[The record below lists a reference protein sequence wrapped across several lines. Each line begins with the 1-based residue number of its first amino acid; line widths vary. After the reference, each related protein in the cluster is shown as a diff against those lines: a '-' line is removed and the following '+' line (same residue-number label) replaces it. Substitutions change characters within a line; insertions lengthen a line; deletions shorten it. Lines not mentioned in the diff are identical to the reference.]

1 MYKFKYYRMNLE
13 EKRKVIE
20 KLREALLAEGIRL
33 AILFGSFIE
42 MESFR
47 DIDIAVYLEDPQD
60 LDRVLE
66 IGVRL
71 EEKLGIPIDIAP
83 LQFLSP
89 RFRLKVLT
97 KGLSII
103 EEPGLYEAVLIQTLD
118 ELIVMNSSDR

>member
-1 MYKFKYYRMNLE
+1 MYKFRYYRMDQE

-20 KLREALLAEGIRL
+20 KLREVLQAEGIRL

-42 MESFR
+42 AESFR
-47 DIDIAVYLEDPQD
+47 DIDIAIYLEDPQD

-66 IGVRL
+66 IGMRL
-71 EEKLGIPIDIAP
+71 EEKLDIPIDVAP

-97 KGLSII
+97 KGLPII
-103 EEPGLYEAVLIQTLD
+103 EESGLYEAMLIQTLD
-118 ELIVMNSSDR
+118 ELIIMSEDK